1 MQLRRPLSAGGFRT
15 SGRVL
20 GNEPKTCNQPK
31 EDHKRNEYSISRPLA
46 DKANSRHDTKKKT
59 ALKINLTTKGD
70 KTKAKRLYHRRRAG
84 DPGRI
89 LDALPR
95 VGLGLSLESVPV
107 CPSGVE
113 SALRRDGART
123 VGCEQI
129 RHAGVR
135 LPLNLPCGESL
146 ICPLAMGERSS

>member
-46 DKANSRHDTKKKT
+46 DKTNSRFDTEKKR
-59 ALKINLTTKGD
+59 LKNKSNN
-70 KTKAKRLYHRRRAG
+70 KRRRNKFKAKRLYDRRRAG

-107 CPSGVE
+107 YPSRVE

-123 VGCEQI
+123 VGYETNP
-129 RHAGVR
+129 
-135 LPLNLPCGESL
+135 PLG
-146 ICPLAMGERSS
+146 RSPSFEPSVW